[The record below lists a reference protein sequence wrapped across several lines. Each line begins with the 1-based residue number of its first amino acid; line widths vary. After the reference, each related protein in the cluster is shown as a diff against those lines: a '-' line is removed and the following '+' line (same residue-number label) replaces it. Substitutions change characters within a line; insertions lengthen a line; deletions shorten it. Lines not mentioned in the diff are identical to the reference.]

1 MAETRRSG
9 GGVARLALILAILAL
24 AVAWAAYRREGG
36 ELRTLWQDL
45 TRGSGGRVHI
55 TSDGDGD
62 LRTWLAETQAR
73 LEKRR
78 PEVAGER
85 NLQQVREDVAKAR
98 ENLKR
103 AYRDAG
109 EGAKERWKSLDG
121 DLERLQ
127 TQLKEGGSKALAAFD
142 SALAKIKE
150 EVGREGEEKDRR

>member
-1 MAETRRSG
+1 
-9 GGVARLALILAILAL
+9 VARLALILAILAL

-45 TRGSGGRVHI
+45 TRGAEGQVHI
-55 TSDGDGD
+55 TSDSDGD

-85 NLQQVREDVAKAR
+85 NLQEVRDDVAKTR

-109 EGAKERWKSLDG
+109 AGAKERWKSLDG

-127 TQLKEGGSKALAAFD
+127 SQLKEGGSKALATLD
-142 SALAKIKE
+142 SALAKIKQEAGRAE
-150 EVGREGEEKDRR
+150 EH